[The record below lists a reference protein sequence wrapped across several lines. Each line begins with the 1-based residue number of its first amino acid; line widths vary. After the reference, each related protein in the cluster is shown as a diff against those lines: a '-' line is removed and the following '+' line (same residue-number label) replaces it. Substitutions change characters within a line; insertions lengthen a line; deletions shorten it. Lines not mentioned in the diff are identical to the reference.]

1 MEDCGEIKLAQID
14 DSMDFWRLFEE
25 LCDDNSGF
33 YHNRSVILE
42 AYKNENLYGL
52 RVTET
57 DKMYE
62 RGARIDNIFCNESWY
77 LLPCFCVKENNKAI
91 IIWTHTRARKMGF
104 AKKLVELLNI
114 EYAWNP
120 IPDSIEFWKK
130 CNVKICK

>member
-1 MEDCGEIKLAQID
+1 MEDWGEIKLAQIN
-14 DSMDFWRLFEE
+14 SMDFWRLFEE
-25 LCDDNSGF
+25 LCDDNSVF

-91 IIWTHTRARKMGF
+91 LIWTHTRARKMGF
-104 AKKLVELLNI
+104 AKKLVKLLNI

-120 IPDSIEFWKK
+120 LPDSIEFWKK
-130 CNVKICK
+130 CNVKMCK